1 MDKMI
6 LNANDYA
13 YLAKQLNAKIDYVF
27 SDDDIQTYDVDLIK
41 NNTYLY
47 VNVSVIVS
55 DINIPYFV
63 ADTICN
69 DDNNNVLQTN
79 FDVSTLKHYME
90 KW

>member
-6 LNANDYA
+6 LNANDYT

-27 SDDDIQTYDVDLIK
+27 SDNEMQTYDVDLIK
-41 NNTYLY
+41 NNTFLY

-55 DINIPYFV
+55 GINTPYFV
-63 ADTICN
+63 ADTKCY

-79 FDVSTLKHYME
+79 FDVSTLKQYME